1 MKVTYNWLK
10 EMVDINV
17 SPEELAEKLTSAGM
31 EVEEIIYQNEHLHH
45 VVVGKILKIE
55 KHPQADRLVVCQVDV
70 GNEVV
75 QIITA
80 VANET
85 TEHN

>member
-10 EMVDINV
+10 DFVNITA
-17 SPEELAEKLTSAGM
+17 SPEEIAERLTSAGM
-31 EVEEIIYQNEHLHH
+31 EVEEVMYQNKHLHD

-55 KHPQADRLVVCQVDV
+55 KHPQADRLVVCQVDI
-70 GNEVV
+70 GGEIT

-80 VANET
+80 PGKLT
-85 TEHN
+85 GTS